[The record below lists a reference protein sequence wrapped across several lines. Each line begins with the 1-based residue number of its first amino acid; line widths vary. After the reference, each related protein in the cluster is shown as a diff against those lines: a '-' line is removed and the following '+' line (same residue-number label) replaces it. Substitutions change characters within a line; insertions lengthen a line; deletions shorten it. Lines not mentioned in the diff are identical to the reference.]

1 MFNIHKPLGSDEM
14 TENNEE
20 QQSAKQQ
27 KKKVNFKLS
36 SFILMLIGIVV
47 LTAVITV
54 FATIAISHW
63 ASGLNSEQRA
73 SVKKIEQAYKTL
85 DKEYYKPTDSKKLS
99 DAAIKGMVSKL
110 HDPYSEYMTKEQTKS
125 FNEDVSGDFVGIG
138 AEMQKKHNTIQ
149 ITSPMKDS
157 PAEKAGI
164 KPKDVVTKVDGK
176 SVEGKPLEDVVKKV
190 RGKKGTTV
198 TLTVERN
205 GQSHDIS
212 IKRDTI
218 HVKSVEYKK
227 HGNVGVFTINKF
239 QSGTAAELKSQ
250 IIKAHK
256 HGVKNIVLDL
266 RNNPGGL
273 LNEAVKMANI
283 FIDKNKTV
291 VSLEKGKHTE
301 SIKAPN
307 DALKEAK
314 DMHVAILVNKGSAS
328 SSEVFTGAM
337 KDYHKAKVY
346 GTTTFGKGIVQTT
359 KEFKDGSLLKYTE
372 LKWLTPHKH
381 YIHGKGIKPNVEI
394 KEPAYQSL
402 TVIPNN
408 TTYQLNDDNKNVKS
422 IKIGLQALGY
432 NVDNKSTKFDSELQQ
447 AVKSFQEKNNLSTT
461 GKFDKSTNDK
471 FTQQLVQ
478 KANKDDSVLDK
489 VIKQLK

>member
-1 MFNIHKPLGSDEM
+1 MP
-14 TENNEE
+14 ENNEE
-20 QQSAKQQ
+20 QQISNQQ
-27 KKKVNFKLS
+27 KRHVHFKLRT
-36 SFILMLIGIVV
+36 FIVMLIGIIVI
-47 LTAVITV
+47 TAGVTV

-85 DKEYYKPTDSKKLS
+85 DKEYYEPTDSKKLS

-110 HDPYSEYMTKEQTKS
+110 HDPYSDYMTKEQTKS

-149 ITSPMKDS
+149 ITSPMKGS

-164 KPKDVVTKVDGK
+164 KPKDIVTKVNGK
-176 SVEGKPLEDVVKKV
+176 SVEGKPLEDVVKQV
-190 RGKKGTTV
+190 RGKKGTRV
-198 TLTVERN
+198 TLTVERSS
-205 GQSHDIS
+205 QHHDIS

-218 HVKSVEYKK
+218 HVKSVEYNK
-227 HGNVGVFTINKF
+227 HGHIGVFTINKF
-239 QSGTAAELKSQ
+239 QSGTSAELKSK

-256 HGVKNIVLDL
+256 QGVKNIVLDL

-283 FIDKNKTV
+283 FIDKNKAV
-291 VSLEKGKHTE
+291 VSLEKGKHKE

-314 DMHVAILVNKGSAS
+314 DMNVAILVNKGSAS

-337 KDYHKAKVY
+337 KDYHKAKIY

-394 KEPAYQSL
+394 KEPEYQSL
-402 TVIPNN
+402 TVIPDK
-408 TTYQLNDDNKNVKS
+408 TAYQLHDNNKNIKS
-422 IKIGLQALGY
+422 IKIGLKALGY
-432 NVDNKSTKFDSELQQ
+432 NVSNKSTNFDSELQQ
-447 AVKSFQEKNNLSTT
+447 SIKSFQQKNNLSTT
-461 GKFDKSTNDK
+461 GKFDKETNDK
-471 FTQQLVQ
+471 FTLQLVQ
-478 KANKDDSVLDK
+478 KANKEDTVLDK
-489 VIKQLK
+489 VLKQLN

>member
-218 HVKSVEYKK
+218 HVKSVE
-227 HGNVGVFTINKF
+227 V
-239 QSGTAAELKSQ
+239 
-250 IIKAHK
+250 
-256 HGVKNIVLDL
+256 VL
-266 RNNPGGL
+266 
-273 LNEAVKMANI
+273 
-283 FIDKNKTV
+283 
-291 VSLEKGKHTE
+291 S
-301 SIKAPN
+301 
-307 DALKEAK
+307 
-314 DMHVAILVNKGSAS
+314 
-328 SSEVFTGAM
+328 
-337 KDYHKAKVY
+337 
-346 GTTTFGKGIVQTT
+346 
-359 KEFKDGSLLKYTE
+359 
-372 LKWLTPHKH
+372 
-381 YIHGKGIKPNVEI
+381 
-394 KEPAYQSL
+394 QSL
-402 TVIPNN
+402 W
-408 TTYQLNDDNKNVKS
+408 Y
-422 IKIGLQALGY
+422 
-432 NVDNKSTKFDSELQQ
+432 
-447 AVKSFQEKNNLSTT
+447 
-461 GKFDKSTNDK
+461 
-471 FTQQLVQ
+471 
-478 KANKDDSVLDK
+478 
-489 VIKQLK
+489 

>member
-1 MFNIHKPLGSDEM
+1 M
-14 TENNEE
+14 TEPQDTHTEDSTE
-20 QQSAKQQ
+20 KSQPATKYLQ
-27 KKKVNFKLS
+27 FKRRK
-36 SFILMLIGIVV
+36 FIWLVIATII
-47 LTAVITV
+47 LTALITV
-54 FATIAISHW
+54 FATIAISNFM
-63 ASGLNSEQRA
+63 SGLTSEQRKDVA
-73 SVKKIEQAYKTL
+73 KIEQAYKTI
-85 DKEYYKPTDSKKLS
+85 DNEYYKDVKSKELS
-99 DAAIKGMVSKL
+99 DAAINGMVKQL
-110 HDPYSEYMTKEQTKS
+110 DDPYSEYMTKQQTKA

-138 AEMQKKHNTIQ
+138 AEMQKKNDQIQ

-164 KPKDVVTKVDGK
+164 QPKDIVTKVNGK
-176 SVEGKPLEDVVKKV
+176 SVKGKPLDAIVKQV
-190 RGKKGTTV
+190 RGKKGSEV
-198 TLTVERN
+198 TLTIKRN
-205 GQSHDIS
+205 GEEQDIS
-212 IKRDTI
+212 IKRNTI
-218 HVKSVEYKK
+218 HVKSVEYEK
-227 HGNVGVFTINKF
+227 HGNSGVFKINKF
-239 QSGTAAELKSQ
+239 QDSTAGELKSA
-250 IIKAHK
+250 IIKARK
-256 HGVKNIVLDL
+256 QGIDNIVLDL

-314 DMHVAILVNKGSAS
+314 DMNVAILVNKGSAS

-432 NVDNKSTKFDSELQQ
+432 NVDNKTTKFDSELQQ

-461 GKFDKSTNDK
+461 GKFDKTTNDK

-478 KANKDDSVLDK
+478 KANKDESVLDK

>member
-1 MFNIHKPLGSDEM
+1 M
-14 TENNEE
+14 TEKNEE
-20 QQSAKQQ
+20 QHNQHTSHQQ
-27 KKKVNFKLS
+27 KRRVHFKLS
-36 SFILMLIGIVV
+36 SFILMLIGTIV
-47 LTAVITV
+47 LTAVIAV

-85 DKEYYKPTDSKKLS
+85 DKEYYKSTDSKKLS

-110 HDPYSEYMTKEQTKS
+110 HDPYSEYMTKDQTKS

-149 ITSPMKDS
+149 ITSPMKGS

-164 KPKDVVTKVDGK
+164 KPKDVVTEVNGK
-176 SVEGKPLEDVVKKV
+176 SVKGKPLEDIVKKV
-190 RGKKGTTV
+190 RGKKGTNV
-198 TLTVERN
+198 ILTVERN
-205 GQSHDIS
+205 GQSHTIK

-227 HGNVGVFTINKF
+227 QGNVGVFTINKF
-239 QSGTAAELKSQ
+239 QSGTSAELKSQ

-256 HGVKNIVLDL
+256 QGVKDIVLDL

-283 FIDKNKTV
+283 FIDKHKTV
-291 VSLEKGKHTE
+291 VSLEKGKHKE

-307 DALKEAK
+307 DSLKEAK
-314 DMHVAILVNKGSAS
+314 DMNVAILVNKGSAS

-394 KEPAYQSL
+394 KEPEYQSL
-402 TVIPNN
+402 SVIPNS
-408 TTYQLNDDNKNVKS
+408 TTYQLNDENKNIKS

-447 AVKSFQEKNNLSTT
+447 AVKSFQQKNNLSVT
-461 GKFDKSTNDK
+461 GKFDKATNNK